1 MISYSKDKL
10 LRPDIS
16 GNTAGAVSH
25 LLSGSRN
32 LPTLP
37 EINLKLIRAC
47 NSGQQNISEIAQLI
61 RMDPSLCLKVIDTY
75 YSWQRYPK
83 KLSNMSD
90 AVGVIGTDVLSILVS
105 CSSAVSIFDAIAKGR
120 GLDLKS
126 FWRHSLKC
134 AFLCEAIS
142 KDVPGQLPDE
152 AYLSGLFHDMGKM
165 VLLNSLPNIY
175 NKLLSDKEQGS
186 IVLKEKKTIGIDHAY
201 ISFRLV
207 DRWQFHPFMADALL
221 YHHYPLEKVVLAL
234 PSVKIL
240 YLANMLASQE
250 TDQRDTQT
258 AARELFGFSSNK
270 LDEYLLFSETKLS
283 NAAAVFEISDV
294 SSVQLR
300 TPGNAD
306 NDAPLNL
313 ANEIRDTS
321 LIAYTMQNILKA
333 KDEESVLEILK
344 QGYQILFGSP
354 NIYFFIY
361 YRNENTLVGR
371 CPRDDEFSGA
381 LNGLQIPANSNGSM
395 LSACL
400 RNKTPIDSFS
410 FQKNS
415 DLPVMDYQLIHFIGK
430 EGMLCVPMME
440 GDEQVGLILLGVD
453 RAEHSLLIR
462 HVNLL
467 TLFARQCAL
476 AIKGVRS
483 RITEVR
489 TTKAAGSEP
498 EAVLSRKVVHE
509 INNPLGVIKNYLKVL
524 GMKLEERNIDHDEIR
539 IINDEI
545 NRISKML
552 KNLSKTS
559 ERVPRTIGASV
570 NINTLIGDILKLTKA
585 SLGEDSEI
593 KINLINDPSIP
604 EINAEKDDLKQVFLN
619 LIKNAVEAMP
629 FGGNIE
635 IKTSLI
641 NGNKSDTGGVST
653 GITDGR
659 IQITVTDDGPGISDE
674 VGSSL
679 FNEFVTSKQGH
690 EGLGLSIV
698 KGIINNLN
706 GSINCESINN
716 KGTSFIINLPLKFQ
730 AEH

>member
-1 MISYSKDKL
+1 MISYSKDKI

-47 NSGQQNISEIAQLI
+47 NSGQKNISEIAELI

-83 KLSNMSD
+83 KLCNIAD
-90 AVGVIGTDVLSILVS
+90 AVTLIGTDVLGILVS

-120 GLDLKS
+120 GLDLKF

-142 KDVPGQLPDE
+142 KDVPGQSPDE
-152 AYLSGLFHDMGKM
+152 AYLSGLFHDIGKI

-186 IVLKEKKTIGIDHAY
+186 IVLKEKKTIGVDHAY
-201 ISFRLV
+201 ISFRLA

-250 TDQRDTQT
+250 TGQRDVQA
-258 AARELFGFSSNK
+258 AARELFGFSQDK
-270 LDEYLLFSETKLS
+270 LDEYLLFSEMRLN
-283 NAAAVFEISDV
+283 NAAAVFEISDA
-294 SSVQLR
+294 SSGLIR
-300 TPGNAD
+300 TSGNVD

-344 QGYQILFGSP
+344 QGYQILFGSS

-361 YRNENTLVGR
+361 HRNENTLVGS

-381 LNGLQIPANSNGSM
+381 LNGLQIPANSNNSM

-400 RNKTPIDSFS
+400 SNNAPVDSFS
-410 FQKNS
+410 YQKKS
-415 DLPVMDYQLIHFIGK
+415 DLPLMDSQLIHFIGK

-440 GDEQVGLILLGVD
+440 GDELAGIILLGVD
-453 RAEHSLLIR
+453 RAEHSLLSR
-462 HVNLL
+462 HINLL

-483 RITEVR
+483 RVTNAS
-489 TTKAAGSEP
+489 TTQYAGP
-498 EAVLSRKVVHE
+498 AQEAVLSRKVVHE
-509 INNPLGVIKNYLKVL
+509 INNPLSVIKNYLKVL

-559 ERVPRTIGASV
+559 ERLPRTAEASV
-570 NINTLIGDILKLTKA
+570 NINTLLGDIIKLTKA
-585 SLGEDSEI
+585 SLGESSEI
-593 KINLINDPSIP
+593 KIHLINDPSIP
-604 EINAEKDDLKQVFLN
+604 EIKAEKDDLKQVFFN

-635 IKTSLI
+635 IKTSLM
-641 NGNKSDTGGVST
+641 NGNKNETGGVSA
-653 GITDGR
+653 GITDR
-659 IQITVTDDGPGISDE
+659 SIEITVTDDGPGISDE

-706 GSINCESINN
+706 GSIRCESINN
-716 KGTSFIINLPLKFQ
+716 KGTSFIIDLPLKFSD
-730 AEH
+730 EH